1 MSSFIMRRN
10 KIVQFSQADVNW
22 KENYLNKKESLFSEP
37 KQY

>member
-1 MSSFIMRRN
+1 MSSFIMMRN

-22 KENYLNKKESLFSEP
+22 KENYLNKKKSLFSEL